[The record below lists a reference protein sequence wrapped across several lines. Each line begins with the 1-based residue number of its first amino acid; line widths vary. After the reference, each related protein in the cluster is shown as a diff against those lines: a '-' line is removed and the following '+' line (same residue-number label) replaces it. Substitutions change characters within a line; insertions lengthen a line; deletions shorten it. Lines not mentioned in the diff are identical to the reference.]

1 MKDKEFLE
9 IHNVILEKVSNIIKI
24 KFSNRLIYNK
34 EYLKAEKNLI
44 TKKSTRKNAVDIFI
58 YQSY

>member
-9 IHNVILEKVSNIIKI
+9 IYNVILEKVSNIIKI

-34 EYLKAEKNLI
+34 EYLKAEKNFI

-58 YQSY
+58 YQ

>member
-9 IHNVILEKVSNIIKI
+9 IYNVILEKVSNIIKI

-44 TKKSTRKNAVDIFI
+44 TKKCC
-58 YQSY
+58 